1 MRMPITLWLIL
12 ISANSVVA
20 FQEKTEPT
28 EPSADKAPQWIWAAG
43 DRHSGQNVVFSHD
56 FRLPSAF
63 TEARLRLSA
72 DFAACSVFLNGESV
86 AVLDAF
92 GPHLDMDVTRF
103 LRRRDNT
110 VRIHA
115 QGTDGPCAI
124 AISLQIATDG
134 AAVRSVVTDSTW
146 LAKVDDAAK
155 SGTIQGDFVWSPA
168 VSFGKVAAQ
177 IRKDPRFSRITAFD
191 DYTQWKLAQG
201 NDAPSTEAQMSA
213 PPGFDVELLRKA
225 QPDEGSWI
233 SMAFDPQGRLTIS
246 REDKGLLRLTL
257 AENGKA
263 RSFETINDTLLECR
277 GLLYAHGC
285 LYANANNSKGLYRL
299 RDSNGDDQFDEVKLL
314 REFPG
319 GVGHGRN
326 DLSLGPDG
334 LIYSIHGDSV
344 DLPQN
349 NVEDRTSPYRD
360 GQLDNPQKQGHVVR
374 TDRNGEHWELVA
386 AGLRNPYGID
396 FNEAGELFTYDA
408 DAEFDMGAPWY
419 RPTRLDHLVS
429 GADFGWRGL
438 TNQWPPYELDHAD
451 NALPTATIGKGSPTA
466 VQFGRASNFPE
477 PWRDALFILDWAYGR
492 VVACHLYPRGASYY
506 CHSETFLKGR
516 PLNVTDVAFGPD
528 GAMYLITG
536 GRKTESSLYRV
547 RWVGE
552 SAASHHATSHQVARK
567 VFSAQQRELRHRLER
582 WHVRSKDGDAV
593 AEIWP
598 HLMNPDPSIR
608 HAARVALEHQDIDK
622 WRGRALGET
631 NAETAAVSLLA
642 LARGSVVKDSPAI
655 ISALNRLSADGLSV
669 FDTLSILH
677 AYSLCLAD
685 TTHVSS
691 DELTRVQ
698 TRLSKWL
705 KREAS
710 LRTQRIGPVGAG
722 HGIAEKLSRLVI
734 RMDGA
739 VANADVI
746 RLLRTSILQ
755 KDRMRYLFFLHTTT
769 TGWQHEDRVLFFE
782 TLDELDRNALGGD
795 GMSGFLQR
803 IRQGAVDSLSDSE
816 RLSLGDLIE
825 RHDNEAE
832 NTATIER
839 PHVRNWTVAD
849 TDELLRVTDQ
859 YDADAERGRQL
870 FTAAQCRRCHR
881 VGNDG
886 SVVGPDLTSVGNRFS
901 DRDILKSILE
911 PSAVVAEKYRN
922 VQIVTAAGQTVV
934 GRVVASGD
942 YRSPT
947 LRVSTDPLAP
957 EKTIEVAK
965 VEIEAH
971 EFSMV
976 SPMPKG
982 LLSTLTASDI
992 ADLLE
997 YLISASGG
1005 SGTSDRSR
1013 GQNRRTR

>member
-28 EPSADKAPQWIWAAG
+28 EPSADMAPQWIWAAG
-43 DRHSGQNVVFSHD
+43 DRQSGQNVVFSHD
-56 FRLPSAF
+56 FQLPSAF

-72 DFAACSVFLNGESV
+72 DYAACSVFLNGESV

-103 LRRRDNT
+103 LRRHDNN
-110 VRIHA
+110 VRIHGR
-115 QGTDGPCAI
+115 GTDGPSAI
-124 AISLQIATDG
+124 ALSLQIATGG

-146 LAKVDDAAK
+146 LAKVGDAAS
-155 SGTIQGDFVWSPA
+155 SGAAQGDSLWSPA
-168 VSFGKVAAQ
+168 VSFGKVASQ
-177 IRKDPRFSRITAFD
+177 IRRDPRFSRITAFD

-201 NDAPSTEAQMSA
+201 NDVPSTDAQVSA
-213 PPGFDVELLRKA
+213 PPGFVVELLGKA

-233 SMAFDPQGRLTIS
+233 SMAFDDQGRLTIS
-246 REDKGLLRLTL
+246 REDRGLLRLTL
-257 AENGKA
+257 AEDGKA
-263 RSFETINDTLLECR
+263 QSFETINDTLLECR

-326 DLSLGPDG
+326 DLALGPDG

-344 DLPQN
+344 DLPQE
-349 NVEDRTSPYRD
+349 NVADLTSPYRD
-360 GQLDNPQKQGHVVR
+360 GQLDKPQRQGHVVR
-374 TDRNGEHWELVA
+374 TDRNGQHWELVA

-396 FNEAGELFTYDA
+396 FNEDGELFTYDA

-492 VVACHLYPRGASYY
+492 VVACHLYPRGAGYY
-506 CHSETFLKGR
+506 CRSETFLKGR
-516 PLNVTDVAFGPD
+516 PLNVTDVDFGPD

-552 SAASHHATSHQVARK
+552 STVPEQAPPHLVARK
-567 VFSAQQRELRHRLER
+567 AFSAQQRELRHRLER
-582 WHVRSKDGDAV
+582 WHVRSKGGNAV
-593 AEIWP
+593 AGIWP

-608 HAARVALEHQDIDK
+608 HAARVALEHQDIKK
-622 WRGRALGET
+622 WRDRALRESHT
-631 NAETAAVSLLA
+631 STAAVSLLA
-642 LARGSVVKDSPAI
+642 LARGSAAQDFPAI
-655 ISALNRLSADGLSV
+655 ISALNRLSTDGLSV
-669 FDTLSILH
+669 LDTLSILQ

-691 DELTRVQ
+691 DELTRVL
-698 TRLSKWL
+698 TRFRKWL
-705 KREAS
+705 NHEAS

-746 RLLRTSILQ
+746 KLLRTSTHQ
-755 KDRMRYLFFLHTTT
+755 KDRMRYLFFLHNTTA
-769 TGWQHEDRVLFFE
+769 GWQHDDRVLFFE
-782 TLDELDRNALGGD
+782 SLNDLERNAIGGD
-795 GMSGFLQR
+795 GMPGFLQR
-803 IRQGAVDSLSDSE
+803 IRQGAVETLTDSE
-816 RLSLGDLIE
+816 RRRLGDLIN
-825 RHDNEAE
+825 RHDNNAE
-832 NTATIER
+832 NAVTIKR
-839 PHVRNWTVAD
+839 PLVRNWTVAD
-849 TDELLRVTDQ
+849 IDEVLRAADQ
-859 YDADAERGRQL
+859 HDADTERGRQL

-901 DRDILKSILE
+901 HRDILKSILE

-922 VQIVTAAGQTVV
+922 VQIVTTAGQTIV

-957 EKTIEVAK
+957 AKTVEVAK

-971 EFSMV
+971 EFSNV
-976 SPMPKG
+976 SLMPKG
-982 LLSTLTASDI
+982 LLSTLTASEI

-1005 SGTSDRSR
+1005 SSTS
-1013 GQNRRTR
+1013 GQ